1 MKRNFTLL
9 IIALLF
15 VLVSAF
21 GGEGNRAFPEETVS
35 FYLTRQEAGNTI
47 VSKLNFAEG
56 GIIVPVDVQSYKG
69 VNLNAAGYYKGFI
82 WMMGQKPVSKKLYKL
97 MSDGSTESWEIEG
110 LPSAAWKTAV
120 VDGQG
125 MMYLTYENSRVIYKV
140 NLEGAKPQLL
150 GKIEISG
157 LEESRKNG
165 NFGDLL
171 IDPKTDILY
180 GWYNDEDGE
189 AGGLYKIN
197 TQSGKSRRIGSASKR
212 MVTALMG
219 FDKSIMYAFGGIEK
233 KGSAQDRF
241 LNVNI
246 QNGVVT
252 ELNRS
257 FSITQANGCQFI
269 PNKVNKNGLQ
279 YFGVVREK
287 SKVNIFWQVAASENN
302 KYFEVQRSINGSEY
316 QTIAVVY
323 AKDAETFGADYSFTD
338 QQFEKLDSKKFWY
351 RVKRV
356 DPLGLEYFSAIKE
369 VDLLR
374 ETKGSYISIHPNPF
388 NTTVQ
393 VKFESEK
400 IRKVDLRVTTEKG
413 LIMVEDTFQVRT
425 GYNNVP
431 IEAEYLIPGIYFIEI
446 RSEGTLIEKLKV
458 VKQ

>member
-1 MKRNFTLL
+1 
-9 IIALLF
+9 
-15 VLVSAF
+15 
-21 GGEGNRAFPEETVS
+21 
-35 FYLTRQEAGNTI
+35 
-47 VSKLNFAEG
+47 
-56 GIIVPVDVQSYKG
+56 
-69 VNLNAAGYYKGFI
+69 
-82 WMMGQKPVSKKLYKL
+82 
-97 MSDGSTESWEIEG
+97 
-110 LPSAAWKTAV
+110 
-120 VDGQG
+120 
-125 MMYLTYENSRVIYKV
+125 
-140 NLEGAKPQLL
+140 
-150 GKIEISG
+150 
-157 LEESRKNG
+157 
-165 NFGDLL
+165 
-171 IDPKTDILY
+171 
-180 GWYNDEDGE
+180 
-189 AGGLYKIN
+189 
-197 TQSGKSRRIGSASKR
+197 
-212 MVTALMG
+212 
-219 FDKSIMYAFGGIEK
+219 
-233 KGSAQDRF
+233 
-241 LNVNI
+241 
-246 QNGVVT
+246 
-252 ELNRS
+252 
-257 FSITQANGCQFI
+257 
-269 PNKVNKNGLQ
+269 VNKNGLQ